1 MRLKK
6 NILKLYI
13 HGDIFVLKRTIRG
26 KAGDQVAAQ
35 VVRSKRLSRKA
46 IRLWFLIHDCKFDQ
60 DIWDDLDYEEKKF
73 IYILVEE
80 LNIPK
85 SIEYKLAS
93 LDLTKDL
100 FDRLELI
107 EGNIKAGN
115 VNPDLIKEAE
125 DVLSGI
131 VELQE
136 MSLQKK
142 NRYIE
147 KLKNTYEYIL
157 KTQEETS

>member
-6 NILKLYI
+6 NIFKLYI
-13 HGDIFVLKRTIRG
+13 HGDIFVLKRTVKG
-26 KAGDQVAAQ
+26 KSGQVSGQ
-35 VVRSKRLSRKA
+35 VVRSKRLSKKA
-46 IRLWFLIHDCKFDQ
+46 IKLWFLIHDGKFDQ

-80 LNIPK
+80 LDIPK